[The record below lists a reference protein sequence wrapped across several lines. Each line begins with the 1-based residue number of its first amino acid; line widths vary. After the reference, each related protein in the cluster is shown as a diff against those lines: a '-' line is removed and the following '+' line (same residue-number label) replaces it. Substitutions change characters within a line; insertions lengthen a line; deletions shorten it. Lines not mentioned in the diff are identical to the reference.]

1 MAKLREDIKN
11 KIKRNVTR
19 IRVSE
24 RGGGVEIELTE
35 YGYPNQLM
43 SAYQN
48 YLGGGIAGAIAND
61 CTIEGWRENKQ
72 LVRLSENL
80 KKYYFLQVH
89 GELEGYEFNQSLSVS
104 AY

>member
-1 MAKLREDIKN
+1 MRQTTIN

-19 IRVSE
+19 IKLSL

-48 YLGGGIAGAIAND
+48 YLGGGMAGAIAND
-61 CTIEGWRENKQ
+61 CTIKDWKDDKK
-72 LVRLSENL
+72 LVRLATNL
-80 KKYYFLQVH
+80 RKYYYMRTH
-89 GELEGYEFNQSLSVS
+89 ESMEGYEQNQQLSVS